1 MLVFDRVRGFSIG
14 MKIIVLIMCLW
25 PFIGTAQAGEKK
37 LDAKAL
43 THLLSDIRLASTE
56 SGRVIEQV
64 FQASGATFTIDIETH
79 QQSQGFWT
87 LRGDK
92 YCSQWPPS
100 ENWECFDVYGNDQGV
115 VFVSS
120 YGKRYQMELPPA
132 D

>member
-1 MLVFDRVRGFSIG
+1 MLVFDRVTRFCVL
-14 MKIIVLIMCLW
+14 MKNIFLTLLLW
-25 PFIGTAQAGEKK
+25 PLIATAQAAEKK
-37 LDAKAL
+37 LDAETLKD
-43 THLLSDIRLASTE
+43 LLGDITLSSTE
-56 SGRVIEQV
+56 TGRDIEQV
-64 FQASGATFTIDIETH
+64 FQSSGATFTIDTETK
-79 QQSQGFWT
+79 QQSQGFWK
-87 LRGDK
+87 LQGDK